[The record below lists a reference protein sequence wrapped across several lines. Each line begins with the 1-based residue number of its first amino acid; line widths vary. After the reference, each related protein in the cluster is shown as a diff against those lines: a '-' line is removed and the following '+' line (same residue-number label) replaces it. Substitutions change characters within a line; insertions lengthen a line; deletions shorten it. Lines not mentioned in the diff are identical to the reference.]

1 MRGARSWWLFWPP
14 EKTLSLQP
22 IAIANG
28 LVKSFEK
35 RQRSPF
41 SSTWTETVCCSS
53 KSTISGS
60 KLKALFAI
68 WLHWVVRLDISH
80 HTRRPAS
87 KCQRKSEPLKHVS
100 TKNLTFFIQT
110 LYSSATFLVLFV
122 FEPLVQLGSFLVYC
136 LCIFVALRV
145 FLSSF
150 VGDFH
155 FSCLF
160 NTFS

>member
-1 MRGARSWWLFWPP
+1 MTVLTAWKNSFPSAYSYSKWTGKKFWK
-14 EKTLSLQP
+14 KT
-22 IAIANG
+22 NR
-28 LVKSFEK
+28 E
-35 RQRSPF
+35 SP
-41 SSTWTETVCCSS
+41 SHLLAWTETVCCSS
-53 KSTISGS
+53 KASISGS

-110 LYSSATFLVLFV
+110 LYSSATLLVLFV
-122 FEPLVQLGSFLVYC
+122 FEPLAQLGSFLVYC
-136 LCIFVALRV
+136 LCIFVALGV